1 MFSFFNRTPR
11 PKLIVTEDDKL
22 WIEANLEWMM
32 GQYGVRP
39 LLLPPITAHKGPFAQ
54 FPDRIEKKLNYFMD
68 EVCERMDVDS
78 DNVDLHL
85 YTAGDD
91 SGFDGPVMVRF
102 EGGYSQG
109 EYHHRNNLTGKFDI
123 HINRKVIGNPQAL
136 FATMAHEVGHI
147 KLLGEYRVTEDND
160 NHEYYTDLT
169 AIYFG
174 FGIFMANT
182 CNTRET
188 WSDNKGYSGWAIGK
202 QGYLPQQMI
211 VYALAVQAYL
221 QGRKDPEWADQLDKI
236 PRKMFKQSLL
246 WLNETQDCD
255 AQLPQA
261 RGGSA
266 SDI

>member
-22 WIEANLEWMM
+22 WIEANIEWMM
-32 GQYGVRP
+32 QQYGVRP
-39 LLLPPITAHKGPFAQ
+39 LLLPPLTMQSGPFAQ
-54 FPDRIEKKLNYFMD
+54 FHDRLEKKLDYFMGK
-68 EVCERMDVDS
+68 VCDRMDVDP
-78 DNVDLHL
+78 DDVALHL
-85 YTAGDD
+85 YSAGEDA
-91 SGFDGPVMVRF
+91 GLDGPAIVRF
-102 EGGYSQG
+102 EDGYSLG

-123 HINRKVIGNPQAL
+123 HINRKVIQSPQSL

-182 CNTRET
+182 CNQRET
-188 WSDNKGYSGWAIGK
+188 WSDNKGYSGWAIGR

-221 QGRKDPEWADQLDKI
+221 QGRKDPEWADQLAKI

-246 WLNETQDCD
+246 WLHETGDCD
-255 AQLPQA
+255 VRLPQA
-261 RGGSA
+261 HGGRA

>member
-1 MFSFFNRTPR
+1 MPTTAGKPKTSLPRKYR
-11 PKLIVTEDDKL
+11 PKLTKPPEALQAAKHDSNNEED
-22 WIEANLEWMM
+22 
-32 GQYGVRP
+32 
-39 LLLPPITAHKGPFAQ
+39 
-54 FPDRIEKKLNYFMD
+54 
-68 EVCERMDVDS
+68 
-78 DNVDLHL
+78 
-85 YTAGDD
+85 
-91 SGFDGPVMVRF
+91 
-102 EGGYSQG
+102 
-109 EYHHRNNLTGKFDI
+109 
-123 HINRKVIGNPQAL
+123 
-136 FATMAHEVGHI
+136 
-147 KLLGEYRVTEDND
+147 EDND

-182 CNTRET
+182 CNQRET
-188 WSDNKGYSGWAIGK
+188 WSDNKGYSGWAIGR

-261 RGGSA
+261 HGGRA